1 MGFFVDRPVFATVI
15 ALIITLVGA
24 LTVRQLAVE
33 QYPNVAPPQVR
44 VSAVYPGASPEILET
59 TVAAPLEREMN
70 GIEGLLYM
78 QSTSSANGSMQLSV
92 FFEPGTDL
100 DLAAVEVNNRAKRV
114 ESLLPE
120 EVLRQG
126 LRVDKANPSI
136 LMVVVMRSDDPRFDR
151 DYIANLVNSQVIN
164 EIKRL
169 PGAGDVTLFASPYSM
184 RLWVDPDQLAK
195 YRITVSDV
203 TAAVREQNQNF
214 AVGEIGQAPAE
225 RGQVLTFPVQTA
237 GTMTEVDQFRNV
249 IVKALPDGS
258 VVRVRDVA
266 RVELAP
272 EDFQYTSRLNGK
284 PAVAFG
290 VYLRPGG
297 NALALAKLVR
307 AKMAELATQ
316 LPQGIQWSI
325 PYDTT
330 KFVNASIDLVAHT
343 FVEALVL
350 VLVVVY
356 LFLGSLR
363 ATLICL
369 LAIPVSIIGTFA
381 GMLVMGFSINMLTLF
396 GLVLAIGIVV
406 DDAIVVVEAVE
417 HTMHEDHL
425 APREAA
431 RKAMQGIGGAIV
443 GVTAVIC
450 AVFVPIAFMP
460 GVTGTLYKQFA
471 VTITIS
477 TLLSALVALTLTPA
491 LCGLILK
498 AGQQKAKPLQWFD
511 ALFER
516 VTLGYTAAVGGI
528 IKRAFR
534 FMVIFGVIVGSVV
547 FLFKTIPTGFVPEED
562 KGTIFVAIDLPSGAS
577 TERTQAVLDKVEAIV
592 GKDPAV
598 EFMIAIT
605 GFSIFYSYAN
615 QAFIFATL
623 KDWNDRGPEDH
634 VFSVLRRTN
643 IALAGIPEARVFAL
657 NEPPI
662 SGLGNVAGFDYRL
675 NSLDG
680 DREKL
685 DRAAQ
690 ELVTAAQQDRRLA
703 GVRNVAAPQV
713 QTLFLDVDRN
723 KAKALGVPLQDL
735 YATVGG
741 LLGSS
746 FVNQFTRF
754 GTNLKV
760 KLQSEAA
767 SRADPVALQ
776 RFYVRNAKGDL
787 VPLGT
792 LARGEWKSAPIALTR
807 YNGYPSVQLNGIAAP
822 GRSSGD
828 ALAAMEELSAA
839 KLPEGTGHQWSGQSL
854 QEKISGAQA
863 TLIFAL
869 SLIFVFLFLAALY
882 ESWSLPIAVFLVV
895 PIGIL
900 GALIA
905 LFIRGTPNDVFF
917 QVSLITLV
925 GLAGKNGI
933 LIVEFA
939 KQQHEAGKPVFEAAV
954 EAARL
959 RLRPIVMTSLAFVT
973 GTIPLVIA
981 SGAGAATQ
989 HSVGTGIMGGMIA
1002 ATLVGVFF
1010 TPLFFYLATK
1020 FLARGD
1026 RKPGAAPEAPAQ
1038 APAD

>member
-15 ALIITLVGA
+15 ALIITLIGA
-24 LTVRQLAVE
+24 LTVRQLAIE

-203 TAAVREQNQNF
+203 IAAVREQNQNF
-214 AVGEIGQAPAE
+214 AVGEIGQAPSE
-225 RGQVLTFPVQTA
+225 RGQALTFPVQTT

-290 VYLRPGG
+290 VYLRPGA
-297 NALALAKLVR
+297 NALALAELVR

-330 KFVNASIDLVAHT
+330 KFVNASIELVVHT

-350 VLVVVY
+350 VLIVVY

-417 HTMHEDHL
+417 HTMHEEGLASARGGPQGDGGHRRCDRRRHRGHLRGVRADRVHARRDRHALQAVRRDHHDL
-425 APREAA
+425 DAVV
-431 RKAMQGIGGAIV
+431 GA
-443 GVTAVIC
+443 GRADAHAC
-450 AVFVPIAFMP
+450 AV
-460 GVTGTLYKQFA
+460 
-471 VTITIS
+471 
-477 TLLSALVALTLTPA
+477 
-491 LCGLILK
+491 
-498 AGQQKAKPLQWFD
+498 
-511 ALFER
+511 
-516 VTLGYTAAVGGI
+516 
-528 IKRAFR
+528 
-534 FMVIFGVIVGSVV
+534 
-547 FLFKTIPTGFVPEED
+547 
-562 KGTIFVAIDLPSGAS
+562 
-577 TERTQAVLDKVEAIV
+577 RTD
-592 GKDPAV
+592 
-598 EFMIAIT
+598 
-605 GFSIFYSYAN
+605 
-615 QAFIFATL
+615 
-623 KDWNDRGPEDH
+623 
-634 VFSVLRRTN
+634 
-643 IALAGIPEARVFAL
+643 
-657 NEPPI
+657 
-662 SGLGNVAGFDYRL
+662 
-675 NSLDG
+675 
-680 DREKL
+680 
-685 DRAAQ
+685 
-690 ELVTAAQQDRRLA
+690 
-703 GVRNVAAPQV
+703 
-713 QTLFLDVDRN
+713 
-723 KAKALGVPLQDL
+723 
-735 YATVGG
+735 
-741 LLGSS
+741 
-746 FVNQFTRF
+746 
-754 GTNLKV
+754 
-760 KLQSEAA
+760 
-767 SRADPVALQ
+767 
-776 RFYVRNAKGDL
+776 
-787 VPLGT
+787 
-792 LARGEWKSAPIALTR
+792 
-807 YNGYPSVQLNGIAAP
+807 
-822 GRSSGD
+822 
-828 ALAAMEELSAA
+828 
-839 KLPEGTGHQWSGQSL
+839 PEGG
-854 QEKISGAQA
+854 
-863 TLIFAL
+863 
-869 SLIFVFLFLAALY
+869 
-882 ESWSLPIAVFLVV
+882 P
-895 PIGIL
+895 
-900 GALIA
+900 
-905 LFIRGTPNDVFF
+905 
-917 QVSLITLV
+917 
-925 GLAGKNGI
+925 
-933 LIVEFA
+933 
-939 KQQHEAGKPVFEAAV
+939 
-954 EAARL
+954 AR
-959 RLRPIVMTSLAFVT
+959 RRVRCRPST
-973 GTIPLVIA
+973 A
-981 SGAGAATQ
+981 SSSA
-989 HSVGTGIMGGMIA
+989 
-1002 ATLVGVFF
+1002 
-1010 TPLFFYLATK
+1010 
-1020 FLARGD
+1020 
-1026 RKPGAAPEAPAQ
+1026 
-1038 APAD
+1038 